1 MTLEELK
8 EMRDRCAE
16 VQNTLRKDIAYIHN
30 SNQKEEHIFSDCWE
44 EYVAKIRELFEFMP
58 KVDDISCYCSSGRTT
73 QIFHL
78 GAYEYPKLE
87 VRCTY
92 GSGERGIVLYYS
104 TLNDDS
110 VYIEVWEHRVMIGQ
124 RYSGCKELVFKDN
137 QSKVL
142 RLMQYRDRL
151 YEMAKNMIAE
161 CQQKVTEGLIHRNE
175 QELDYAEKIKNY
187 R

>member
-58 KVDDISCYCSSGRTT
+58 CVNDLSNYCSSGRTT
-73 QIFHL
+73 QELHL
-78 GAYEYPKLE
+78 SPHEYPKLE

-92 GSGERGIVLYYS
+92 DTGGKGIVLFYS
-104 TLNDDS
+104 TLDDDK
-110 VYIEVWEHRVMIGQ
+110 VYIEIWENRVMIGQ
-124 RYSGCKELVFKDN
+124 RYGGCKELVFKDN
-137 QSKVL
+137 QRQVL

-151 YEMAKNMIAE
+151 YEMAKNMVAE
-161 CQQKVTEGLIHRNE
+161 CQQKVTEGLIAWNE
-175 QELDYAEKIKNY
+175 RELDYAEKIKNY